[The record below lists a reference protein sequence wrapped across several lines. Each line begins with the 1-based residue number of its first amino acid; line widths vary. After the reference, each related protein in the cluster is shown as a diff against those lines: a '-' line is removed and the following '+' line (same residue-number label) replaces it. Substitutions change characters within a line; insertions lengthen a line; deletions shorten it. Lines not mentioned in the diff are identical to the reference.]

1 MEAAGPESAEPEP
14 EPAVKPEGVS
24 SEDDIVYR
32 KGEIAK
38 KGRICLII
46 IAGYV

>member
-1 MEAAGPESAEPEP
+1 MESAVESAAKPEL
-14 EPAVKPEGVS
+14 EGVS

-38 KGRICLII
+38 KV
-46 IAGYV
+46 GYV